1 MTCCTTKVYEDKCD
15 TCRADAMERTVMQM
29 LGQTRYGD
37 CRPAYRNMATGK
49 LSFPVLSEREMEA
62 RT

>member
-1 MTCCTTKVYEDKCD
+1 MQNEDVLDHDGQKA
-15 TCRADAMERTVMQM
+15 RADAMERTVMQM

-37 CRPAYRNMATGK
+37 CRKPYRNGKTGK